1 MPRSSVQAATV
12 LLGRLR
18 DQAEAMERSA
28 IRVAAL
34 GAQSPSLAIA
44 LWQTVRANNAKA
56 TAFWGQCARV
66 APFKFLGLTT

>member
-34 GAQSPSLAIA
+34 GGSRHRSPSPCGKLSE
-44 LWQTVRANNAKA
+44 
-56 TAFWGQCARV
+56 
-66 APFKFLGLTT
+66 PTTPRRLRSGASVNESLRSNFSV